1 MNSVLFINGNLGIGI
16 LKYLTELKEHTV
28 VLIIL
33 NSKEKQTLNYL
44 DEVESVL
51 EKKQLNIPI
60 LTWKNDFSLNEIEEF
75 NFELPTFGVSALFGH
90 VLPEEIIKKFSGG
103 ILNLHPSLLPIGR
116 GADPIPWSIVNR
128 LAQGISLHLIDSQLD
143 SGDIIFQKEL
153 STSIDM
159 SAGDIYE
166 IAVNELMS
174 EFEKNFPKW
183 IKGQVRPKQQGTL
196 DISRNKSKD
205 LKQIQII
212 DENQVGAFGDFV
224 RQIQATT
231 FSDGRRPLFKDSMG
245 KIWEI
250 TFRLSDPNLN
260 TSKDDN

>member
-1 MNSVLFINGNLGIGI
+1 MNLVLFINGNLGIRI
-16 LKYLTELKEHTV
+16 LKYFTELKDHRV

-33 NSKEKQTLNYL
+33 NSKEKQTLGYM
-44 DEVESVL
+44 DKVESILV
-51 EKKQLNIPI
+51 KKQLNIPI
-60 LTWKNDFSLNEIEEF
+60 LIWKNDFSLIENEGI
-75 NFELPTFGVSALFGH
+75 NVDLPTFGVSALFGH

-103 ILNLHPSLLPIGR
+103 ILNLHASLLPIGR
-116 GADPIPWSIVNR
+116 GADPIPWSVVNK

-143 SGDIIFQKEL
+143 SGDIIFQKEI

-166 IAVNELMS
+166 IAMKELMS
-174 EFEKNFPKW
+174 EFEINFPKW
-183 IKGQVRPKQQGTL
+183 IEGQLIPKQQKTL
-196 DISRNKSKD
+196 DISLNKSKD
-205 LKQIQII
+205 MKRLQII
-212 DENQVGAFGDFV
+212 DENQVGTFGDFV

-250 TFRLSDPNLN
+250 SFRISHHNVN
-260 TSKDDN
+260 TSKENN